1 MYEYF
6 ELHILRKLP
15 IECFDKMVIEA
26 GAGFT
31 EIHTLNAS

>member
-15 IECFDKMVIEA
+15 IECFDKMVTEA
-26 GAGFT
+26 GADLQKYT
-31 EIHTLNAS
+31 H